1 MPRKASSAPSK
12 KRRVSTKPKP
22 VRPKLADIAEKARD
36 ATEQTGS
43 ILKKV
48 MELTDA
54 SIGLGIN
61 VVSMLTSM
69 AQAQFGGSKPAPEE
83 TYAAPADAPA
93 EPPAPDGRA
102 APAQYGIFN
111 RVPISPGGQVRVPFA
126 INNDLPRSP
135 KSLVVSAHGFA
146 GATRGFQLD
155 DAAFS
160 VEPSEKVIAPLDFEK
175 FLLVGVVPEDAPEDT
190 YNGWILVGGDEK
202 MKIPAVLAI
211 TKPR

>member
-1 MPRKASSAPSK
+1 MPKKANSAPAK
-12 KRRVSTKPKP
+12 KRRAPARPKP
-22 VRPKLADIAEKARD
+22 VPPKLADTAEKLRD

-48 MELTDA
+48 MELTEA

-69 AQAQFGGSKPAPEE
+69 AQAQLGGKPAPDE
-83 TYAAPADAPA
+83 TYAAPGHAPA

-111 RVPISPGGQVRVPFA
+111 RVPVSPGGQVRVPFA